1 MRMMRMFFLWFG
13 VDEICNDLLHLFQIS
28 FYSLWDLKVSTNW
41 SKLVQIYQFL
51 PAWYLGI
58 GLVKLCTLTTLSV
71 QEKQTATT
79 QATFQIKTQTLYHC
93 AMCKTR
99 RNLDIFFKVF
109 CRSSCVYMHPALGIT
124 VCFLFFCI
132 VLWQH
137 HSATN
142 WPGRTTT
149 VFSASHHLDARF
161 FPKGSLVRFCVEEV
175 GLMVTICWVNTSTQ
189 LL

>member
-1 MRMMRMFFLWFG
+1 MRMMRKVMRMFFLWFG

-41 SKLVQIYQFL
+41 SKLFQIYQFL

-124 VCFLFFCI
+124 VCFLLFFCFFALFCGSI
-132 VLWQH
+132 TVPPIGPAELLQCFLHPIIW
-137 HSATN
+137 TL
-142 WPGRTTT
+142 
-149 VFSASHHLDARF
+149 VFSRKAPLFVSVW
-161 FPKGSLVRFCVEEV
+161 KKLV
-175 GLMVTICWVNTSTQ
+175 
-189 LL
+189 